1 MKDEGTS
8 STMYKFEVWYMV
20 EMYRLLGCSSLYNDT
35 GPWLISQLTTAITY
49 IGHCKQYWV
58 QRNFPSFHFIK
69 CRDVIS
75 IKWLSALVSWST
87 LVDLFNWFCLSAF
100 IPAYLSVRFGVWL
113 YQPIWFVISHQCC
126 GADRIR
132 TPRGPMCFFPLDIA
146 LVPVSSHGA
155 SDILPCETVRV
166 TFTWC

>member
-1 MKDEGTS
+1 MKWSCHFIITTS
-8 STMYKFEVWYMV
+8 PMVAPLSTFAVLSIMKQSICLHDYCYVLMV
-20 EMYRLLGCSSLYNDT
+20 LVS
-35 GPWLISQLTTAITY
+35 
-49 IGHCKQYWV
+49 
-58 QRNFPSFHFIK
+58 SFHSRKMQYQAFFQPGRVLFLSALFLK
-69 CRDVIS
+69 V
-75 IKWLSALVSWST
+75 LSALVSWST

-113 YQPIWFVISHQCC
+113 YQPIWFVILHQCC